1 MKTRKQDSSGIEV
14 SVRKKGADSVAI
26 AENPN
31 HNGIELRFNA
41 EPSHE
46 LQSKLR
52 AMGFRP
58 SKSQSMWYGDN
69 NIANKEFANE
79 IQSILPISPDGPDL
93 LLSPSFE
100 AVKTNIEQK
109 DFSFILITLK
119 DGEIKSYIV
128 FEPSK
133 PKAEVI
139 ATQFAKQ
146 EFGETFVALAV
157 KPRTQIREARVL
169 FDEGKI
175 IFPNGQK
182 VPVRRE
188 STIKGSLQAT
198 DEETSK
204 ETHETENDNRR
215 ELETV
220 ALQKLYR
227 WATLQPDLSS
237 KPSKLSRETFDAWL
251 KENYPQLNSTSL
263 DNMWRSHERVMKSF
277 KRFEKRSTG
286 KPLAQPYSS
295 NYKKLM
301 QIIPDLIKHI
311 DEGKQSGKSAK
322 DPKGG
327 LMDLNFDY
335 LGKDKKGN
343 YLIALSHY
351 FKQNGDMVP
360 DPDMQIR
367 ILPEMGMIEA
377 MTFQDQ
383 FGYKEVYPNKG
394 DGKVYVYPKLKKDL
408 NQFLSQWLTNIIRQG
423 HKIDLTQEESEI
435 EGIENSIDTFTDN
448 SLTTPETRENPKQE
462 FERFFTVDEEKE
474 IIEQFLAQDFTRPF
488 SAQEAFDKNLPV
500 IDLAFRYTEPM
511 EYFRDYIEIPRKKR
525 IQELRDELKD
535 LKAEK
540 GTSTQ
545 KTSLKE
551 QVEQLEAEM
560 TYAEKLVY
568 DEGLIFQDDLFAI
581 ILEKAKRKGYL
592 KELERDELSNFRDY
606 VLTNILDNRA
616 IENYHTDPVQT
627 VVNELIDEYFNSKEQ
642 SNIPDMKPSN
652 ASVLATPVDFK
663 RGDTFLPNI
672 LVPAGTKEPFIS
684 QYFHL
689 HDMKSLLKS
698 DFPHL
703 LKLNE
708 NNLSKA
714 SALEMFELM
723 QMAHPTQ
730 HGIDVGRLDMLEEWE
745 KRGKELFEQLG
756 FPTNDNYPYVNLYT
770 GYESVEAL
778 NDLLFDANKEGNEWW
793 AVAEHYRP
801 IADAEKALDIIG
813 EQIKKKK
820 SEQKEFLNP
829 KTNKPKLEYKKQF
842 GDIEYT
848 IKHLEKSK
856 SVVQDYMKTP
866 SANAKMKKEN
876 KRDPLTNDNGVYTE
890 TTAGKNYERI
900 VIPMPKGAKY
910 QAEIR
915 LAKTSK
921 GDYKIGV
928 SCDKDFG
935 DGNSTSYAPSENGE
949 TYTTRKEAFLSA
961 LLEIQ
966 ERLQYNIDT
975 EDAILG
981 NEDNKLKHLN
991 MAMNALKEF
1000 AKENNVTL
1008 KDLSSGKNS
1017 STKPPLKEAGII
1029 KGLETAYWTEE
1040 DEDDESAKFVFDGI
1054 AFHALTLQERLLEEV
1069 KNKPLEKQIEIADL
1083 VSKEFN
1089 VMSLND
1095 YKTNSGQTIRDGEVP
1110 LKKQVVYEYLFDLSN
1125 DIDFFNPQPKT
1136 TILGFLM
1143 DLLIDKQEILVD
1155 KPASLHPKESKTNAK
1170 PKKLSQ
1176 LELNK
1181 SIEAFIDKKDKEKSF
1196 FNEEEK
1202 NYIRQYTGSGGLI
1215 NQGASGRGILYEYYT
1230 TENVVKR
1237 MWDMAYHFGYN
1248 GGSILEPSVGTG
1260 NFLKYAPKG
1269 ATVFGFETNHYSA
1282 RIAQILYPNS
1292 HIHEKAFETLFF
1304 AGNVHLKDNFN
1315 HPPYSLVIGNPPY
1328 GEFSG
1333 KYAGMGEKKW
1343 TGAAQYE
1350 HYFTLRGLDL
1360 LKSGGLLIYIVP
1372 SNFLRGSSFINIA
1385 KKIASKCEGLDRYT
1399 LGTGIFKT
1407 TDIETDII
1415 ALRKI

>member
-69 NIANKEFANE
+69 NIANKEFAE
-79 IQSILPISPDGPDL
+79 EVQSILPTLPDGPDL

-133 PKAEVI
+133 PKAEVM

-146 EFGETFVALAV
+146 EFGEAFVALAA
-157 KPRTQIREARVL
+157 KPRMQIREARVL

-182 VPVRRE
+182 VPARRE
-188 STIKGSLQAT
+188 SAIKGSLQAT
-198 DEETSK
+198 HEEQSN
-204 ETHETENDNRR
+204 EIHETENDNRR

-237 KPSKLSRETFDAWL
+237 KPSNLNRETFDNWL
-251 KENYPQLNSTSL
+251 KENYPQLSAISI
-263 DNMWRSHERVMKSF
+263 DNIWRSHERIMKSF

-311 DEGKQSGKSAK
+311 EEGKESGKSVK

-343 YLIALSHY
+343 YLIALSHL
-351 FKQNGDMVP
+351 FEQNGDMVP
-360 DPDMQIR
+360 DPDMQLR
-367 ILPEMGMIEA
+367 ILPEMEMVEA
-377 MTFQDQ
+377 ISFQDQ
-383 FGYKEVYPNKG
+383 FTYKEVYPDQG
-394 DGKVYVYPKLKKDL
+394 DGKEYVNLRLKKAL

-423 HKIDLTQEESEI
+423 HKIDLMQEESKT
-435 EGIENSIDTFTDN
+435 EGIENS
-448 SLTTPETRENPKQE
+448 TPEIEENPKQE
-462 FERFFTVDEEKE
+462 FERLYTPKEEAY
-474 IIEQFLAQDFTRPF
+474 IIEQFLAQGFARPF

-500 IDLAFRYTEPM
+500 INLSYRYFEPM
-511 EYFRDYIEIPRKKR
+511 EFFRNHIENPRKEK
-525 IQELRDELKD
+525 IKELSAELKE
-535 LKAEK
+535 LKGEK
-540 GTSTQ
+540 SVNT
-545 KTSLKE
+545 KKNSLKE
-551 QVEQLEAEM
+551 QIEQLDAEM
-560 TYAEKLVY
+560 TYAEKLVQ
-568 DEGLIFQDDLFAI
+568 DENLIFQDDLFSI
-581 ILEKAKRKGYL
+581 ILQKGKQRGHEKDIKYNINR
-592 KELERDELSNFRDY
+592 FRDY
-606 VLTNILDNRA
+606 VVTNILDNRA
-616 IENYHTDPVQT
+616 IENYHKDPVQR
-627 VVNELIDEYFNSKEQ
+627 VVNELIDEYFNSKEK
-642 SNIPDMKPSN
+642 SNTPEMKPSITSLS
-652 ASVLATPVDFK
+652 AIPQDIKS
-663 RGDTFLPNI
+663 GDTFLPNV
-672 LVPAGTKEPFIS
+672 LVPAGTGEPFIS

-689 HDMKSLLKS
+689 YDMKSVLKTN
-698 DFPHL
+698 FPHL

-708 NNLSKA
+708 KNLSKA
-714 SALEMFELM
+714 TALEMFEIV
-723 QMAHPTQ
+723 QISHPTDY
-730 HGIDVGRLDMLEEWE
+730 GINVNRIVMLEEWE
-745 KRGKELFEQLG
+745 NRGRELFEALG
-756 FPTNDNYPYVNLYT
+756 FPTNENYPYVNLYT
-770 GYESVEAL
+770 GYESVEPL
-778 NDLLFDANKEGNEWW
+778 KEILFDGNTEGNEWW
-793 AVAEHYRP
+793 TVAELYRP
-801 IADAEKALDIIG
+801 IADVQKALKII
-813 EQIKKKK
+813 EQLINKKRN
-820 SEQKEFLNP
+820 ELNEFLNP

-842 GDIEYT
+842 GDIEYA

-866 SANAKMKKEN
+866 SANTKQNKAKKEI

-890 TTAGKNYERI
+890 TTAGNNFERI
-900 VIPMPKGAKY
+900 EIPIPKGAKY

-915 LAKTSK
+915 LVKTSK
-921 GDYKIGV
+921 SDYKIGI
-928 SCDKDFG
+928 SCDKNFG
-935 DGNSTSYAPSENGE
+935 DYNSNGYAPSDTGE
-949 TYTTRKEAFLSA
+949 TYTTRMEAFTSA
-961 LLEIQ
+961 ILQIQ
-966 ERLQYNIDT
+966 ERLQYNIGAKDY
-975 EDAILG
+975 ILD
-981 NEDNKLKHLN
+981 NEENKLKYLY

-1000 AKENNVTL
+1000 AEENNVTL
-1008 KDLSSGKNS
+1008 KDLSSNKNI
-1017 STKPPLKEAGII
+1017 STKIPMNEASII
-1029 KGLETAYWTEE
+1029 KGLETTYWTEE
-1040 DEDDESAKFVFDGI
+1040 DENDESTQTKFVIDGI
-1054 AFHALTLQERLLEEV
+1054 AFHALSLQERLLEEV

-1083 VSKEFN
+1083 VSKEFI
-1089 VMSLND
+1089 VTPLND
-1095 YKTNSGQTIRDGEVP
+1095 YTTDSGKTIKDGGLP
-1110 LKKQVVYEYLFDLSN
+1110 MKKQVVYEYFYDLSN
-1125 DIDFFNPQPKT
+1125 EIDFFNPQPKK

-1143 DLLIDKQEILVD
+1143 DLLIDKQETLVD
-1155 KPASLHPKESKTNAK
+1155 KPASLQPNANKVNAK

-1181 SIEAFIDKKDKEKSF
+1181 SIEVFIDKKDKEKSF

-1202 NYIRQYTGSGGLI
+1202 NFIRQYTGSGGLI

-1237 MWDMAYHFGYN
+1237 MWDIAYHFGYD

-1269 ATVFGFETNHYSA
+1269 APVFGFETNHYSA
-1282 RIAQILYPNS
+1282 RIAQILYPTA

-1360 LKSGGLLIYIVP
+1360 LKIGGLLIYIVP

-1415 ALRKI
+1415 VLRKI